1 MDAFQLKASY
11 NGLNDAL
18 QAWRTE
24 IALIQLGNEPT
35 SVVAVAGLSEH
46 GQLQHFS
53 ESGVKLSVEEF
64 KKRKNALLQMLYL
77 ARGAARYEND
87 PAVANDYI
95 EKAKVE
101 AEGARDELGTIAKAL
116 GVELKR
122 EREQCCCCWDGGGP
136 DCLHAK
142 DARSG
147 RVYAVNFK
155 KIIVVLSLVYA
166 RSLATPPG
174 AAAPAWSRRGLLR
187 LLLEG
192 RVDGRIARHATAST
206 SAAKEREPWRA
217 DRAREAHLQHRD
229 GEDERA
235 QSSTG
240 HNASHEWQSR
250 GGGGGGAVAVP
261 LPTFAS
267 SLPRAAQSRSTSI
280 AFEARKLAAT
290 HDPSATAGLEPVNRH
305 PTKTPPHTIPIVISV
320 ST

>member
-1 MDAFQLKASY
+1 MPRIILLLSLLTISPSHASFSPPIVNRRQSIALGAASCGLFIPCASKAEDAPPSTFTAMDAFQLKASY

-35 SVVAVAGLSEH
+35 SVVAVAGLSD

-122 EREQCCCCWDGGGP
+122 
-136 DCLHAK
+136 
-142 DARSG
+142 S
-147 RVYAVNFK
+147 
-155 KIIVVLSLVYA
+155 
-166 RSLATPPG
+166 
-174 AAAPAWSRRGLLR
+174 
-187 LLLEG
+187 
-192 RVDGRIARHATAST
+192 AS
-206 SAAKEREPWRA
+206 A
-217 DRAREAHLQHRD
+217 
-229 GEDERA
+229 
-235 QSSTG
+235 SS
-240 HNASHEWQSR
+240 
-250 GGGGGGAVAVP
+250 AVAAGTAEDRIVF
-261 LPTFAS
+261 T
-267 SLPRAAQSRSTSI
+267 PR
-280 AFEARKLAAT
+280 
-290 HDPSATAGLEPVNRH
+290 
-305 PTKTPPHTIPIVISV
+305 TPDRVVFTP
-320 ST
+320 